1 MCVTLCAPFLA
12 ESPITPHPTTPT
24 FPIALCVHS
33 PGLPEIVTFCC
44 NSDCHVARS
53 SGQPIKCRSSFAKRT
68 RFEPF
73 LIKILRSQISI
84 RFCPWKS
91 FVCST
96 VPLLCTKQPKPTFLL
111 YSFALFALRLSWPC
125 GGQVLLNNSMDPTFS
140 KVHF

>member
-1 MCVTLCAPFLA
+1 MAHCVKHCVAHCDTVAHCVKHCVHHFWL
-12 ESPITPHPTTPT
+12 SPPIPSHPTPT
-24 FPIALCVHS
+24 FSIALCVHS

-111 YSFALFALRLSWPC
+111 YSFALFALQLS
-125 GGQVLLNNSMDPTFS
+125 
-140 KVHF
+140 